1 MAHRGTAVA
10 DLGQDKAAFGRRD
23 ALALLAGLAALRPA
37 LAASPAA
44 PLDRAGFLAASG
56 VATGMDPA
64 KLTGMADALQAAFAA
79 HGPALQ
85 QLAALAAA
93 PPADLAAALRG
104 TPMEAAA
111 RALAAAWYTGTVG
124 AGADA
129 RLLSYEDAL
138 AWRAAGY
145 EAVPGTCAGEFG
157 FWSEPPAAP

>member
-93 PPADLAAALRG
+93 LRG